1 MRVEAILDGAQS
13 YLHDA
18 SESVWSRDELLR
30 LANDGYR
37 QFIAEALPTVRVY
50 QLDVPARDTGAG
62 TQEWEDQ
69 AVNGNFA
76 HFTHAAQSLAFQS
89 TYLWEAEM
97 LSGANTPQNSYDC
110 TTHDWERSYCEN
122 NVDNHFRFV
131 LAKTHERPRY
141 AFWGDKKL
149 GSRAV
154 TELDLRDQRWW
165 VESGEPIIYI
175 GGNGRELS
183 FEIFEVETT
192 YTQAYFLQEYH
203 EGLPRHFSSDA
214 TAARTYTVS
223 SVTDRWDYA
232 YSSGED
238 NLSIRGLG
246 YRFTTLDETDDYLYV
261 FSWEEDFSTD
271 EDADD
276 AYVFTHWWE
285 IEYTGSDAL
294 FLGVGAGRGMES
306 EDRQYVPMAYD
317 SGRQNYGIARDF
329 HSSDSSISIYE
340 HTVPV
345 RSLDEDDIPELIPAQ
360 LHKFLKYFIIGKS
373 LSKPGEG
380 YRPDLAQHWM
390 LLFQLGVDFLASLA
404 TPSFVDSALA
414 RGQVNEVRATTP
426 PRVRLPS
433 TYPTVRRGR
442 A

>member
-1 MRVEAILDGAQS
+1 MRVELILDGAQS
-13 YLHDA
+13 YLHSA
-18 SESVWSRDELLR
+18 SESIWTRAELLR
-30 LANDGYR
+30 LLNDAYR
-37 QFIAEALPTVRVY
+37 QFIAESLPTVRVY
-50 QLDVPARDTGAG
+50 QLDVPARDTAAG

-69 AVNGNFA
+69 AVSGNFS
-76 HFTHAAQSLAFQS
+76 HFTQAAQSLAFQC

-110 TTHDWERSYCEN
+110 VTHDWERSYCEN

-131 LAKTHERPRY
+131 LARTHERPRY

-149 GSRAV
+149 GSRTV

-192 YTQAYFLQEYH
+192 YTQAYDLQEYH
-203 EGLPRHFSSDA
+203 QGLPRLFSSDA
-214 TAARTYTVS
+214 GRTYEVS
-223 SVTDRWDYA
+223 NGADRWDYA

-238 NLSIRGLG
+238 YLSVHGLG
-246 YRFTTLDETDDYLYV
+246 YRFTTFDETDSYFYT

-271 EDADD
+271 SDADD
-276 AYVFTHWWE
+276 PYVVTYPWE
-285 IEYTGSDAL
+285 IEYTSSDAI
-294 FLGVGAGRGMES
+294 FLGIGAGRGMES
-306 EDRQYVPMAYD
+306 EDRQYIPMSYD
-317 SGRQNYGIARDF
+317 SGRQNHGIARDF
-329 HSSDSSISIYE
+329 HSSDSSISIFE

-345 RSLDEDDIPELIPAQ
+345 RALDEDDIPELIPSQ
-360 LHKFLKYFIIGKS
+360 LHKFLKYYIIGKA
-373 LSKPGEG
+373 LSQPGEG
-380 YRPDLAQHWM
+380 YRPDLAQHW
-390 LLFQLGVDFLASLA
+390 LALYQLGVGFLASLA